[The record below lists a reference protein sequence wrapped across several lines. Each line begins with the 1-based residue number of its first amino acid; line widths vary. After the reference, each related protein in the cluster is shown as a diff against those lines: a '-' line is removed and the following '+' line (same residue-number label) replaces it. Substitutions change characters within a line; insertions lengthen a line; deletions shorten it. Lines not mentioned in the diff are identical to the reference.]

1 MAMATFLKIQDMAP
15 GGVICFI
22 GMNLLDYSEID
33 IDWELKKET
42 PILLVNGL
50 TDAIFPIEYA
60 QLSYK
65 FLEDKGLDYELIE
78 LEDTGHAITADMRS
92 NLKQFIETYQN

>member
-33 IDWELKKET
+33 IDWELKK
-42 PILLVNGL
+42 
-50 TDAIFPIEYA
+50 
-60 QLSYK
+60 
-65 FLEDKGLDYELIE
+65 
-78 LEDTGHAITADMRS
+78 
-92 NLKQFIETYQN
+92 